1 MQWCVDGFNRSDKWE
16 HMAIDPRYDYVV
28 ADVPTEGELLE
39 EVNKLFDRKL
49 PGYVKTKTRK

>member
-1 MQWCVDGFNRSDKWE
+1 
-16 HMAIDPRYDYVV
+16 MAIEPRNDYVV

>member
-1 MQWCVDGFNRSDKWE
+1 
-16 HMAIDPRYDYVV
+16 MAIDPRYDYVV